1 MQRLSKTQLL
11 EIKDFI
17 HSRGFTHIE
26 VEMEILDHVASA
38 VEAKLAAN
46 PNKSITKAIQEVHAG
61 FGPLGFS
68 VMEDHF
74 RKSFGKACRGQV
86 WRVISNYIWTAKA
99 LISLA
104 SFSLFLIIGQMIL
117 PFSLPWQYK
126 GFFYLLG
133 MAVAVVTL
141 ISNFKIIRKWGKQ
154 SLVVRSA
161 SAMIVFSFTIFGQ
174 GFGMV
179 IDTIY
184 FTNQSVSIFVFA
196 LFATITVLYG
206 FIYSEIINWSFNW
219 TNERY
224 LKYA

>member
-1 MQRLSKTQLL
+1 MPLTSTQLS

-38 VEAKLAAN
+38 VESKLEVN
-46 PNKSITKAIQEVHAG
+46 PNKSLAKAIHEVHAG
-61 FGPLGFS
+61 FGVMGFS

-74 RKSFGKACRGQV
+74 RKSFGKAFRGQV
-86 WRVISNYIWTAKA
+86 WRVISNYVWRTKV
-99 LISLA
+99 LITLA
-104 SFSLFLIIGQMIL
+104 SFSLFLSIGQMIL
-117 PFSLPWQYK
+117 PFSLQWQYK

-141 ISNFKIIRKWGKQ
+141 LSNSKIIRKWSKR

-179 IDTIY
+179 IDAIY
-184 FTNQSVSIFVFA
+184 STNQSVSIFIFA

-219 TNERY
+219 ANERY